1 MTETKF
7 EITKSSHRI
16 LKRVLTKL
24 RLSTLLAIVAVVGL
38 SGVAT
43 AQSDLADE
51 FRRQADREDAIVAE
65 LEVTTREL
73 QQIQADLEDA
83 RRLVNKSEL
92 TIEETEEQKALIDA
106 QIDQLALELENAAIE
121 GYVLSDQETNNSLD
135 ATSATDRVRAETLLS
150 GVQRTR
156 AELIAELES
165 LTEQRELVD
174 FSLERAR
181 EIRLENIAVQE
192 EKETQ
197 LIAQQEVQQEL
208 YLQVQT
214 RLDDLQA
221 EAIASEQLD
230 DELRA
235 LIEERQGFALS
246 VDGELSNPLS
256 STRIT
261 SSFGYRVHPIYGSQR
276 LHAGIDLCP
285 ASGSC
290 SGAPITAAGQGRV
303 IFSGVQSGYGNTVII
318 DHGEGIT
325 TLYAH
330 LSSIQVSEGQDILG
344 LEQIGLV
351 GASGNV
357 TGAHLHFEVRNNG
370 NPENPQNYIDF

>member
-1 MTETKF
+1 MTNTKF
-7 EITKSSHRI
+7 EIVESTSR
-16 LKRVLTKL
+16 LFRRVFTKL
-24 RLSTLLAIVAVVGL
+24 RLTTLLSIAFVVGL
-38 SGVAT
+38 SGVAA

-65 LEVTTREL
+65 LDVITREL
-73 QQIQADLEDA
+73 QQLQADLEDA

-92 TIEETEEQKALIDA
+92 TIEETEEQKSLIDA
-106 QIDQLALELENAAIE
+106 QIRQLALELEDAAVE
-121 GYVLSDQETNNSLD
+121 GYVLSDQDANNSLD

-165 LTEQRELVD
+165 LTQQRELVD

-181 EIRLENIAVQE
+181 EIRLENIEVQE
-192 EKETQ
+192 EKEAQ
-197 LIAQQEVQQEL
+197 LVEQQATQQEL
-208 YLQVQT
+208 YSQVRT

-246 VDGELSNPLS
+246 VDGELDNPLA

-290 SGAPITAAGQGRV
+290 SGAPITAAGKGRV
-303 IFSGVQSGYGNTVII
+303 IFAGVQRGYGNTVII

-330 LSSIQVSEGQDILG
+330 LSSIQVSDGQDILG
-344 LEQIGLV
+344 RERVGLV